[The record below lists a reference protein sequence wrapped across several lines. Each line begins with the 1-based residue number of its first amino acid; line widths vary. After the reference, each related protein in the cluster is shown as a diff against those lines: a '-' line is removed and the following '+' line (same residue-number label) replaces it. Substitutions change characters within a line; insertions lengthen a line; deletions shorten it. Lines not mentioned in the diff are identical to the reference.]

1 MKFQIK
7 LTPNANEDVKY
18 FKPYEQK
25 VIIAAIRSYLQ
36 VDAHIESHRRK
47 RLRPSELA
55 PWELKVGKYR
65 VFYDLEGRM
74 AKIVAVGYKEHKDL
88 FIRGR
93 KVEL

>member
-1 MKFQIK
+1 MKFQIT
-7 LTPNANEDVKY
+7 LTPNANEDIKY
-18 FKPYEQK
+18 FQPYAQK

-36 VDAHIESHRRK
+36 VDAHTESHRRK

-65 VFYDLEGRM
+65 VFYTLEGRT
-74 AKIVAVGYKEHKDL
+74 AKIVAIGYKEHNDL

-93 KVEL
+93 RVEL